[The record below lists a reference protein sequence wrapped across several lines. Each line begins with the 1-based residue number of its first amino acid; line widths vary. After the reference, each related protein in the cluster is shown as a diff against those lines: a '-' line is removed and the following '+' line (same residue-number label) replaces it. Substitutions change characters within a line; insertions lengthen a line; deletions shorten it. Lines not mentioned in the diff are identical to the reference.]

1 MCFSRSVVP
10 VATGPAGVPGRA
22 SGSPGAFGDKPA
34 NRNATGSRGGCRVR
48 PDDGGYTR
56 GPGVDDEGAD
66 DDGVADV
73 SGITGRSKAA
83 SMLLTAAG
91 VRGGGGGDAGGPE
104 SIVVPFLL
112 SIFIAII
119 SAPPLFWLER
129 KGLPRWLAMLVVI
142 GVIIAVGVGMTAL
155 AGTSIREF
163 SGDLPEYKTRV
174 NALAVHVF
182 EWLRARGVS
191 VSTDDYAS
199 YFEPGAAIQLV
210 ADLLNGLGGILANSF
225 LIFLTVVFILFETS
239 SFPRKFRAVAA
250 DPDHALDRFAVFS
263 EKVQRYLVIKTT
275 ASLGTGI
282 AIGLWLT
289 VLGVDNP
296 LLWALLAFL
305 LNYVPNI
312 GSILAAAPAV
322 LFAAV
327 QLGPGAALWSA
338 AGYLV
343 VNVLVGSVIEPR
355 FMGRG
360 LGLSALVVFLSLV
373 FWGWVLGPVGMF
385 LSVPLTMMIKI
396 ALDSRP
402 DTHWIAVLLG
412 PEGAAADE
420 LAARRAP
427 EPSPRNEA

>member
-1 MCFSRSVVP
+1 M
-10 VATGPAGVPGRA
+10 
-22 SGSPGAFGDKPA
+22 
-34 NRNATGSRGGCRVR
+34 
-48 PDDGGYTR
+48 
-56 GPGVDDEGAD
+56 
-66 DDGVADV
+66 

-83 SMLLTAAG
+83 SMLLTAAAF
-91 VRGGGGGDAGGPE
+91 VVVVAGMRAAE

-142 GVIIAVGVGMTAL
+142 GVIIAVGVGVTAL
-155 AGTSIREF
+155 VGTSIREF

-174 NALAVHVF
+174 NALAAHVV

-210 ADLLNGLGGILANSF
+210 ADLLNGLGGLLANSF

-275 ASLGTGI
+275 TSFGTGV
-282 AIGLWLT
+282 AIGLWLA

-396 ALDSRP
+396 ALDARP

-427 EPSPRNEA
+427 EPSPRNKA